1 MLFTMFVC
9 IFAMYF
15 VQFLFDGMKG
25 KFQESDGLQF
35 RIEITLSKMKF
46 TIKRK
51 QCLAIYV

>member
-1 MLFTMFVC
+1 MFVC